1 MATRFQ
7 RVVNLDVRD
16 SFPNRTPF
24 REKTAPRGG
33 PGARLPRRAGPR
45 LSPPKEL
52 RSGGAFS

>member
-24 REKTAPRGG
+24 REKTAPGVAAL
-33 PGARLPRRAGPR
+33 ARDFRAGPAR
-45 LSPPKEL
+45 D
-52 RSGGAFS
+52 